1 MILCVFQCCVL
12 SGCSTDSVADNV
24 VAGTSRIENSTEDST
39 RAIEVTSQMGS
50 GAQNSSSSIYD
61 ITVEKLDSGND
72 DTNVSAI
79 DDTTEAEENDT
90 TYEYKIK
97 ELYLTQKETEELIR
111 TIILTN
117 LEKASYIQYASANET
132 GTDYRKAIT
141 DAIIDDAVD
150 GPILSEAAK
159 AAVDSLWEKK
169 SVDDIITDTTSALID
184 GTEDYI
190 TSAAKSAV
198 LGEAE
203 QYLDLIPFDTV
214 NWINEFINVDD
225 TPVGLLNG
233 MIDMQKA
240 DVDAVLSIVGKEE
253 FGPGELRYVAG
264 VYKRI
269 SSRQDEIISAG
280 GKTSALGQ
288 IEEIESCV
296 EKWEKTS
303 GAIYGLSKLM
313 KSDGNQNESTELDRG
328 FLFKYVSDSIMGLPC
343 NYDVKAYREEQKY
356 TEQSGMASGKLFG
369 DLLGN
374 MANSDLENNQ
384 KTAQENRISFYKT
397 LESSLDD
404 SYYKMCVARGF
415 LDELYYAE
423 DNDFVLNQAIIPD
436 DDIRG
441 ALYSY
446 LGYAY
451 GYALDLRTA
460 TMLWKIITSEYDSS
474 FTSELEK
481 NLADQFQIVQN
492 GLDDGFATV
501 GYESDE
507 EINRYVAMIDAYA
520 QYLNYSMIYSSY
532 ETQYGL
538 GAHSVTAYGVG
549 TFDVYLKGKTDTPII
564 LAEEQMNTN
573 YHKAKYLWV
582 YDAEGNP
589 IYVDN
594 QFGKTYVMNGGM
606 VMFTGTSDDIGF
618 KIKNNADRI
627 AEDVMSGNIA
637 HGYKEYVME

>member
-97 ELYLTQKETEELIR
+97 ELYLTQKETEELVR

-117 LEKASYIQYASANET
+117 LEKASYIQYASTNENS
-132 GTDYRKAIT
+132 TDFRKEISS
-141 DAIIDDAVD
+141 AIIDDTVD
-150 GPILSEAAK
+150 GPVLSKAAK
-159 AAVDSLWEKK
+159 AAVDALWEKK
-169 SVDDIITDTTSALID
+169 SVDDIIEDTAYALND
-184 GTEDYI
+184 GMEDYI
-190 TSAAKSAV
+190 TSAAKSV
-198 LGEAE
+198 LLGEVE
-203 QYLDLIPFDTV
+203 EYLDMIPFDTV
-214 NWINEFINVDD
+214 SWINEFINVDD

-240 DVDAVLSIVGKEE
+240 DVETVLSMIDKND
-253 FGPGELRYVAG
+253 FDPGELRFISG

-269 SSRQDEIISAG
+269 CSRQDEIINSG
-280 GKTSALGQ
+280 GKTSKLGQ
-288 IEEIESCV
+288 IEDIDNLV

-303 GAIYGLSKLM
+303 GTIYGLSKLM
-313 KSDGNQNESTELDRG
+313 KANDIQNESSVLDRT
-328 FLFKYVSDSIMGLPC
+328 FLSKYVSESIMGLPC
-343 NYDVKAYREEQKY
+343 DYDVKAYREEQKY

-374 MANSDLENNQ
+374 MANSDLENSQ
-384 KTAQENRISFYKT
+384 KTAQENRISFYKA

-404 SYYKMCVARGF
+404 PYFKMCMARGF
-415 LDELYYAE
+415 LNELYYAE
-423 DNDFVLNQAIIPD
+423 NNDYVSSRTIISD
-436 DDIRG
+436 EDIRD

-460 TMLWKIITSEYDSS
+460 TMLWKVITSEYDS
-474 FTSELEK
+474 FFVSEFEK
-481 NLADQFQIVQN
+481 NLAAQFQIVQN
-492 GLDDGFATV
+492 GLDDGFAAV

-507 EINRYVAMIDAYA
+507 EISRYVAMIDAYA
-520 QYLNYSMIYSSY
+520 QYLSCSMVYSSY

-538 GAHSVTAYGVG
+538 GAHTVTAYGVG
-549 TFDVYLKGKTDTPII
+549 TFDVYLKGKTDVPII

-573 YHKAKYLWV
+573 YHKPKYLWV
-582 YDAEGNP
+582 YDAEGNT

-594 QFGKTYVMNGGM
+594 QFGKTYVMNGGL
-606 VMFTGTSDDIGF
+606 VMFTGASVDVGF